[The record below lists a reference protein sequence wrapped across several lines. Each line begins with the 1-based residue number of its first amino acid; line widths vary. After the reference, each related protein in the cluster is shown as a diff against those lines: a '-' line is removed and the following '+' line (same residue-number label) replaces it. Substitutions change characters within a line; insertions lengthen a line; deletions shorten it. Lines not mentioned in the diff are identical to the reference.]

1 MPVNQ
6 TDKMVE
12 SYMYNRTTLTTSSA
26 AVSRDSMEDTLN
38 TATLV
43 AMLLSGAVFIA
54 LVIALLIYR
63 YYRRTSGAVWISK
76 VFR

>member
-12 SYMYNRTTLTTSSA
+12 SYMYKRTTLTTSSA
-26 AVSRDSMEDTLN
+26 AVSGDSMEDTLN

>member
-12 SYMYNRTTLTTSSA
+12 SYMYNRTTLTTSST
-26 AVSRDSMEDTLN
+26 AVSGDSMEDTLN

>member
-1 MPVNQ
+1 MNQ
-6 TDKMVE
+6 TNKMVA
-12 SYMYNRTTLTTSSA
+12 SYNRTTLTPSSA
-26 AVSRDSMEDTLN
+26 AAMSGDSMEDTLN
-38 TATLV
+38 MATLV

-63 YYRRTSGAVWISK
+63 YHRRTSGPVWISK

>member
-26 AVSRDSMEDTLN
+26 AVSGDSMEDTLN

>member
-12 SYMYNRTTLTTSSA
+12 SYMYNRTTLTTSST
-26 AVSRDSMEDTLN
+26 AVSGDSMEDTLN

-63 YYRRTSGAVWISK
+63 YYRRSSGAVWISK